1 MLHHKIEKQSKEEK
15 NIVSAIRIEIEY
27 SNRQNYLAVSSLQ
40 LPAVLHYS
48 M

>member
-1 MLHHKIEKQSKEEK
+1 MQRRE

-27 SNRQNYLAVSSLQ
+27 SNRQNYLAVSLLQ
-40 LPAVLHYS
+40 LPAVLHYT